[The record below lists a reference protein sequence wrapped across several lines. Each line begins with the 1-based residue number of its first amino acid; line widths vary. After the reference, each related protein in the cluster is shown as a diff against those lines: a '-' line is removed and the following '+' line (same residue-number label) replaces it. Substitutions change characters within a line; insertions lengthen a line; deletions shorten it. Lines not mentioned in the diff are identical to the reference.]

1 MQVYLKSLNF
11 MNNYNTLSDLSNLY
25 RVVQHFP
32 VKKKKKKDIK
42 LLIHFKQWT
51 LATVNFTSI
60 AVFTLK

>member
-32 VKKKKKKDIK
+32 VKKKKKKRHQIINTFQAMDFS
-42 LLIHFKQWT
+42 HCEFY
-51 LATVNFTSI
+51 
-60 AVFTLK
+60 